1 MAQYNLPRS
10 PTARASRRAADLQVQ
25 HWRKRAQV
33 LRRDRRRA
41 AFETA
46 RRRRKLVRHYRARR
60 HTAAT
65 KAQAAEQTAQGFGCS
80 ASTVRHYD
88 RCYRKGGLRALVP
101 AYRRRAQPQMRLD
114 FALVGIIL
122 ALRVRL
128 GWCGQ
133 RIAVELEQ
141 RQIAQISH
149 MSVYRVFRRYGVP
162 TRTYH
167 PVGRCDGILYRK
179 QRVRAPN
186 WTWHVDFAGPWTDQD
201 GIERSLVVV
210 IDSYSRYLLALELV
224 EQQSAEAVET
234 LLATLFARYGTP
246 TVLITDNGRAFA
258 PSKPEWQ
265 HRFGRFLSEHQVE
278 HRRTRPYYPQTNGKV
293 EAAIKT
299 IERELLARLGWRK
312 GASRAWRWSEI
323 DSARAAFE
331 GWYNFYRAHSAL
343 DYRVPAVR
351 YAGVALEKRGLA
363 NIFGLLPSS
372 ALEVERLPVITRAN
386 RLDRLSLAL
395 VV

>member
-33 LRRDRRRA
+33 LRRDRRRT

-46 RRRRKLVRHYRARR
+46 RRRRKLVRDYRARR

-65 KAQAAEQTAQGFGCS
+65 KAQAAERTAWRFGCS

-88 RCYRKGGLRALVP
+88 RCYRKGRLRGLLP
-101 AYRRRAQPQMRLD
+101 AYRCPDQPQMRLD

-122 ALRVRL
+122 ALRTRL

-149 MSVYRVFRRYGVP
+149 MSVYRVFRRYSVP

-210 IDSYSRYLLALELV
+210 IDSYSRYLLALEVV
-224 EQQSAEAVET
+224 EQQSAEAVEA
-234 LLATLFARYGTP
+234 LLTALFARYGTP
-246 TVLITDNGRAFA
+246 KVLITDNGRAFA

-265 HRFGRFLSEHQVE
+265 HRFGRFLAEHGVE

-293 EAAIKT
+293 EALIKT
-299 IERELLARLGWRK
+299 IEREFLRLLGWHK
-312 GASRAWRWSEI
+312 GQASSWRWSEI
-323 DSARAAFE
+323 EAEAAAFV

-343 DYRVPAVR
+343 CYRVPAAL
-351 YAGVALEKRGLA
+351 YAGICLEKRGLEHLW
-363 NIFGLLPSS
+363 GLGLASATALDELP
-372 ALEVERLPVITRAN
+372 AITRAN
-386 RLDRLSLAL
+386 RLDHLSLAL
-395 VV
+395 IA